1 MLYKAKTTLKTL
13 AKAEVIH
20 RKTTKEGRRS
30 RDRDAS
36 SLSPVSTLLYSQDFA
51 IDNPLLPVEQHQ

>member
-20 RKTTKEGRRS
+20 RKTTKKERS
-30 RDRDAS
+30 SRDAS

-51 IDNPLLPVEQHQ
+51 IDNPLLTVEEHQ

>member
-30 RDRDAS
+30 RDAS
-36 SLSPVSTLLYSQDFA
+36 SLHIALLTRFC
-51 IDNPLLPVEQHQ
+51 N